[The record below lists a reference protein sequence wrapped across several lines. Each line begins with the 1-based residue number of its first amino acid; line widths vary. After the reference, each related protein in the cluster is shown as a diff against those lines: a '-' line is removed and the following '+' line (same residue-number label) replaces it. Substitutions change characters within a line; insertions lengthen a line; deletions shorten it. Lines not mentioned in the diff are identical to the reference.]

1 MPKIWCMKKEVI
13 LAIVIGF
20 GVGLMATFGIFNAQ
34 KSLNEAGKIQTPQAS
49 EEENKPT
56 AGPIATQTLAL
67 SAPADQSIIKEG
79 KVAVSGTT
87 TPQSWV
93 IIMGEKGEKVLQ
105 ADLKGNFE
113 TEMLLVSGENE
124 IEVQAISEIGE
135 KISKIV
141 TVVFSTVEI

>member
-1 MPKIWCMKKEVI
+1 MKKEVI

>member
-1 MPKIWCMKKEVI
+1 MKKEVI

-20 GVGLMATFGIFNAQ
+20 GVGLIATFGIFNAQ

-56 AGPIATQTLAL
+56 GGPIVTQTLAL
-67 SAPADQSIIKEG
+67 SAPLDQAIIKEG
-79 KVAVSGTT
+79 KVTVSGIT

-113 TEMLLVSGENE
+113 SEMLLVSGENE
-124 IEVQAISEIGE
+124 IGVQAVSETGE
-135 KISKIV
+135 KVSKIL
-141 TVVFSTVEI
+141 TVVYSTAEI